1 MAKTAIHEQAQALS
15 VYFRDMLAEPEKT
28 PTLVEN
34 TVETDIAEAAVPN
47 SPADNQSTLDTNADV
62 VTPAVAAKENF
73 LLCQIG
79 GMPLAIA
86 VSSLTNIVHWPKQ
99 GLSQLP
105 GQADWQLGLLHNRER
120 QCDVVDIRVLLQT
133 PDTTTKTSADYILLL
148 DQGRR
153 GIACNMIEQIRSIN
167 ADAINWCQDRRQRPW
182 FLGVLSESM
191 HSIVDIEAL
200 LATLSDGEM
209 A

>member
-15 VYFRDMLAEPEKT
+15 VYFRDMLAEPEKM
-28 PTLVEN
+28 PPLVEQIL
-34 TVETDIAEAAVPN
+34 ETDITEPEPAAD
-47 SPADNQSTLDTNADV
+47 PASQSANTTSADDIAPV
-62 VTPAVAAKENF
+62 ITDKENF

-79 GMPLAIA
+79 GMPLA
-86 VSSLTNIVHWPKQ
+86 VSLSALNNIVHWPAA

-105 GQADWQLGLLHNRER
+105 GQGDWQLGLLRSRDQNCE
-120 QCDVVDIRVLLQT
+120 VVDIRALLQT
-133 PDTTTKTSADYILLL
+133 PDTNKDLQADYILLL

-153 GIACNMIEQIRSIN
+153 GIACNAIEQIRTIN
-167 ADAINWCQDRRQRPW
+167 ADAVNWRQDRRQRPW
-182 FLGVLSESM
+182 FLGVINESM

-200 LATLSDGEM
+200 LAALGNGEM

>member
-15 VYFRDMLAEPEKT
+15 VYFRDMLAEPEKA
-28 PTLVEN
+28 PAVVAPAIEA
-34 TVETDIAEAAVPN
+34 DISEARPAPGAE
-47 SPADNQSTLDTNADV
+47 NQSAIDTSADA
-62 VTPAVAAKENF
+62 VTPVITDKENF
-73 LLCQIG
+73 LFCQIG

-86 VSSLTNIVHWPKQ
+86 VSALNNIVHWPEQ

-105 GQADWQLGLLHNRER
+105 GQADWQLGLLRNRE
-120 QCDVVDIRVLLQT
+120 QHCDVIDIRAVLQAPAT
-133 PDTTTKTSADYILLL
+133 ATEAQADYILLL

-153 GIACNMIEQIRSIN
+153 GIACNVIEQIRTIRP
-167 ADAINWCQDRRQRPW
+167 DAINWRQDRRQRPW
-182 FLGVLSESM
+182 FLGVLSETM

-200 LATLSDGEM
+200 LVALDNGEM